1 MTTGFHAGLARSH
14 DLHIVFQED
23 NERDRTLIHE
33 ALCKAGFSCQIPQAA
48 TKEIILAEQ
57 HQSL

>member
-33 ALCKAGFSCQIPQAA
+33 ALSKARFSCQIPQAA
-48 TKEIILAEQ
+48 TKEIILPE
-57 HQSL
+57 